1 MLRRFNNKHTSLD
14 MFYTL
19 CVIYVLMRFKQI
31 SAEHSVIIDKNHSL
45 EFFVG
50 VKVLYIRGFVN
61 KIFI

>member
-19 CVIYVLMRFKQI
+19 YVIYVLMRFKQI
-31 SAEHSVIIDKNHSL
+31 SAEHSVGIDKNHSF